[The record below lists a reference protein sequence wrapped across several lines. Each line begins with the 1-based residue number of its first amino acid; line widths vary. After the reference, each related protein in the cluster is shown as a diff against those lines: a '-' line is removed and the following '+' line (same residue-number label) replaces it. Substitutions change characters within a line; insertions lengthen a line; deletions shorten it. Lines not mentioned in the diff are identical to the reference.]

1 MVVSQVFY
9 AQETSPCC
17 LMEIRG
23 NIIHWPI
30 TWHTQVTLEHWT
42 DLDHG
47 VRVHIWKISHITS
60 LVPFRNSRENRKLI
74 KTSPFFSELGGI
86 NLSVYDSL
94 LTGFLHGF
102 SSRTKLVNY
111 ITTELIIFIP
121 GHCLFQTLGDFCT
134 WPYVFLPDVQ
144 QTCLQMYLVILV
156 GDAGK
161 HHTFVLLF
169 S

>member
-1 MVVSQVFY
+1 MAHTGHTRALDTKCDSQVTY
-9 AQETSPCC
+9 
-17 LMEIRG
+17 R
-23 NIIHWPI
+23 
-30 TWHTQVTLEHWT
+30 
-42 DLDHG
+42 DLDHA
-47 VRVHIWKISHITS
+47 VRLHIWKSSHIT
-60 LVPFRNSRENRKLI
+60 RETRKLI
-74 KTSPFFSELGGI
+74 KTSPFFPKLGGN

-94 LTGFLHGF
+94 LTGFSHGF

-121 GHCLFQTLGDFCT
+121 GHFIFQTLGDFCT

-161 HHTFVLLF
+161 HHTFVGLF